1 MGAFTEAIKET
12 KTALLKITLFEEAL
26 NAILVFLA
34 AYLAGSLFR
43 IGLWPPLILSIGYFA
58 FAAYRESRMRADKAV
73 ESKYGDLRE
82 KLSTA
87 AEYANVDNRVVNELK
102 YDVLKNL
109 RKVEES
115 SFLSERRV
123 YTKSIAAVV
132 LCFIILLLSPVS
144 ISFFRNTFPDI
155 FPGLGFGEKNSEIS
169 GTNFRLLN
177 ENNRNNAPIGP
188 EESKKDIYGAPTF
201 AKLGTE
207 ELKVVLRPAGM
218 ELSTRNVKPPEELQF
233 TEQYPEEVVSVAA
246 ESMEER
252 IPKEQ
257 QELVRRYFRNVVEAN
272 R

>member
-1 MGAFTEAIKET
+1 MGVFTEALKET
-12 KTALLKITLFEEAL
+12 KNTLLKLMMFEEAL
-26 NAILVFLA
+26 NAILIFLV
-34 AYLAGSLFR
+34 AYLISSLFR
-43 IGLWPPLILSIGYFA
+43 LGLWPPIILSLGYFA
-58 FAAYRESRMRADKAV
+58 FAAYKESRLRADKAV
-73 ESKYGDLRE
+73 ESKYKELKE

-87 AEYANVDNRVVNELK
+87 AEYANVDNRVANELK
-102 YDVLKNL
+102 SEVLRNL
-109 RKVEES
+109 RKVEDS

-123 YTKSIAAVV
+123 YAKSVAAVV

-144 ISFFRNTFPDI
+144 ISFFKHSFPNLFSAPD
-155 FPGLGFGEKNSEIS
+155 EKATDGSSGRLKLLSEKDK
-169 GTNFRLLN
+169 TD
-177 ENNRNNAPIGP
+177 APIGT
-188 EESKKDIYGAPTF
+188 EKSKDDIYGASTV
-201 AKLGTE
+201 ARLGTE
-207 ELKVVLRPAGM
+207 ELKVILRPAGM